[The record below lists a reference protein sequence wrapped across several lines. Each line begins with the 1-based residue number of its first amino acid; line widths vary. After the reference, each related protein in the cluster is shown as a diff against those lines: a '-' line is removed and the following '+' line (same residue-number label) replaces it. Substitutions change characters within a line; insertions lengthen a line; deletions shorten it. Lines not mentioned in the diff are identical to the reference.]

1 MEILRNTSFL
11 CGHFS
16 MNDWRAFADVI
27 QKAGWQLSILNEEE
41 LTDCKNYYYSEFVD
55 FIHHNPNVNAK
66 KRKSALEGVVR
77 YKKYFNK
84 RISLKINDEKSV
96 EVNVGSVDFYLSPFN
111 IVIFTIAAT
120 MENVDYNDMS
130 RALLTMR
137 DLCHYSEEKAGE
149 FVNEVIRPIY
159 DIYAQ
164 AQDGKVESVQW
175 NFNTLVDN
183 GNKLKLFQINEIAE
197 TASLSYAKF
206 DRMLY
211 DMGCLMPLSE
221 KEDDGNDLYYNK
233 VMEAG
238 RVAVF
243 PDWRA
248 LALFDSY
255 TIVSS
260 QLPDFRR
267 DIWTNDYYGM
277 IFVYSLFCH
286 AFLLQYDS
294 HFRARNCDI
303 KKLEADILLFERR
316 YSYKRF
322 SYNFLPLEISQAL
335 ERALELQDGIDNLH
349 NMVTQASAVY
359 EKESDDKM
367 NKVLTFLAVITICST
382 IWDLFSLLDAAFT
395 FGDEG
400 TGLLG
405 FRIAVSLL
413 VLIIIAVFF
422 IFRKSHSKR

>member
-1 MEILRNTSFL
+1 
-11 CGHFS
+11 
-16 MNDWRAFADVI
+16 MNDWRVFTDVI
-27 QKAGWQLSILNEEE
+27 KKAGWQLDILNEEE

-55 FIHHNPNVNAK
+55 FIHHNPANDSK
-66 KRKSALEGVVR
+66 KRKAMLDGIVR
-77 YKKYFNK
+77 YKKKFDE

-96 EVNVGSVDFYLSPFN
+96 AVDIDSVDFYLSPFKT
-111 IVIFTIAAT
+111 VIFAIAVK
-120 MENVDYNDMS
+120 MENIEYNDMS

-137 DLCHYSEEKAGE
+137 DLCHYSEDKAGE
-149 FVNEVIRPIY
+149 FVNKVIRPIY
-159 DIYAQ
+159 DIYALV
-164 AQDGKVESVQW
+164 QDGKVESVEW

-183 GNKLKLFQINEIAE
+183 GNKLKLFQINEIVE
-197 TASLSYAKF
+197 TASLSSSRF

-221 KEDDGNDLYYNK
+221 READDDDLYYNK

-248 LALFDSY
+248 LALFDSF

-260 QLPDFRR
+260 PLPDFRR
-267 DIWTNDYYGM
+267 GIWTNDYYGM
-277 IFVYSLFCH
+277 IFIYALFCH

-294 HFRARNCDI
+294 NFRTPDCDI
-303 KKLEADILLFERR
+303 KQLEADILLFERR
-316 YSYKRF
+316 YSYQRF

-335 ERALELQDGIDNLH
+335 ERALELKDCMDNLH

-367 NKVLTFLAVITICST
+367 NKVLTLLTVITICST
-382 IWDLFSLLDAAFT
+382 IWDLFSLIDAAYSF
-395 FGDEG
+395 EN
-400 TGLLG
+400 TGMGYRVGIYIL
-405 FRIAVSLL
+405 IL
-413 VLIIIAVFF
+413 VMLTLYLVFMQNN
-422 IFRKSHSKR
+422 RRRR